1 MTGTSA
7 PTTVLADDAS
17 MVDAAWDGDHPI
29 IDPALLARV
38 VGWQLEPEG
47 LCREDACVPL
57 PDHSTIEHPD
67 GVDLTAVA
75 DALGRPTLV
84 DVEARMVAVGASAA
98 DRQQALVGRQRAL
111 VSRLAPDATLLDL
124 EGTQRR
130 LSEWSG
136 TRRLLVAFS
145 SW

>member
-1 MTGTSA
+1 MTGTA
-7 PTTVLADDAS
+7 DTTTVITEDAAT
-17 MVDAAWDGDHPI
+17 VDATWDDGRPI
-29 IDPALLARV
+29 VDPLSLTTI
-38 VGWQLEPEG
+38 VGWELKPEG
-47 LCREDACVPL
+47 LCRDEACIPL
-57 PDHSTIEHPD
+57 SDRSALEHPD
-67 GVDLTAVA
+67 GVDLAAVA
-75 DALGRPTLV
+75 EALGRPVLV
-84 DVEARMVAVGASAA
+84 DSDARMVAIGAPAS
-98 DRQQALVGRQRAL
+98 DRRRAL